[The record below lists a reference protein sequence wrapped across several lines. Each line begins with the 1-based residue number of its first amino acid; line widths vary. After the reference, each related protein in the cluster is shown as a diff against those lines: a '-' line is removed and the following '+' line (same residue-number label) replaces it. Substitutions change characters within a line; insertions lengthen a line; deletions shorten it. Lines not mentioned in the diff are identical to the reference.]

1 MSDEPK
7 SAFEIAME
15 KLRQRDQER
24 GEEGPAP
31 LSAVQKRDIAAIR
44 RKYEARLAEVEILF
58 QSNRT
63 KALGD
68 PEALQKLEEEYQQER
83 RRAGEER
90 EAEIAAVHRE
100 AK

>member
-15 KLRQRDQER
+15 KLKKRDQER
-24 GEEGPAP
+24 GEDGPTP
-31 LSAVQKRDIAAIR
+31 LSEAQKRDIAAIR
-44 RKYEARLAEVEILF
+44 KKYEARLAEMEILF
-58 QSNRT
+58 NSNRA

-90 EAEIAAVHRE
+90 EAEIAAVRRGG
-100 AK
+100 K